1 MDLDTRYQGSDA
13 DFGKFTESQG
23 GPHDF
28 GIPQETFHTNAK
40 SVSDITE
47 LSANE
52 QQRPLRI
59 MVVEDT
65 VASQKLFKRVLEP
78 AGYQLHIAANGIEAI
93 RDFVRVHPDLIIMDL
108 QMPVL
113 DGLQTTS
120 ILRALD
126 KHHPTIPIIATSA
139 RHQPLDRERFFAV
152 GVDAFIPKPF
162 DNQEFLGLIRQVFHQ
177 KHEHEHEHDGESNLV
192 THAPDLTVYT
202 MQNTLN
208 GNVVNIATALN
219 RLGGDKQLMGDLIN
233 FFFEDFP
240 SLLEELRGAIL
251 RHDWNRVQRA
261 AHSFKGLAANFDAAP
276 AVQIMQA
283 LESQS
288 VNHDPEQLS
297 QLMADAEVEVARLT
311 AALAEYQQSAEA

>member
-1 MDLDTRYQGSDA
+1 MELDTRHTGSDA
-13 DFGKFTESQG
+13 DFGHSPEPG
-23 GPHDF
+23 GHGSHHDF
-28 GIPQETFHTNAK
+28 IGFRGSYSGNDSA
-40 SVSDITE
+40 VSTQNDSST
-47 LSANE
+47 
-52 QQRPLRI
+52 QPPDRPLRI
-59 MVVEDT
+59 MIVEDT
-65 VASQKLFKRVLEP
+65 VASQKLFTRILEP
-78 AGYQLHIAANGIEAI
+78 EGYQLHIASNGIEAI
-93 RDFVRVHPDLIIMDL
+93 RDFALVHPDLIIMDL

-162 DNQEFLGLIRQVFHQ
+162 DNQEFLGLIKQVFHQ
-177 KHEHEHEHDGESNLV
+177 KQERDGAALNLEHSSDV
-192 THAPDLTVYT
+192 TVYT
-202 MQNTLN
+202 MQNTIN
-208 GNVVNIATALN
+208 GNVINIATALN

-261 AHSFKGLAANFDAAP
+261 AHSFKGLAANFDAGP
-276 AVQIMQA
+276 AVQVMQS
-283 LESQS
+283 LEQQS
-288 VNHDPEQLS
+288 ANHNAEQLS
-297 QLMADAEVEVARLT
+297 QLLADAEVEVARLT
-311 AALAEYQQSAEA
+311 AALAEYQQSAEK

>member
-1 MDLDTRYQGSDA
+1 MEFDARQHGSEVGFGSFEDRRSTPEDFRNSQDSSFFDA
-13 DFGKFTESQG
+13 
-23 GPHDF
+23 P
-28 GIPQETFHTNAK
+28 P
-40 SVSDITE
+40 VSDPPVQ
-47 LSANE
+47 SAKVTD
-52 QQRPLRI
+52 RPLRI

-65 VASQKLFKRVLEP
+65 VASQKLFTRILEP
-78 AGYQLHIAANGIEAI
+78 AGYQLHIASNGIEAI
-93 RDFVRVHPDLIIMDL
+93 RDFARVHPDLIIMDL

-162 DNQEFLGLIRQVFHQ
+162 DNQEFLGLIQQVFHQ
-177 KHEHEHEHDGESNLV
+177 KQELHGAATNPEPLPE
-192 THAPDLTVYT
+192 LTVYT

-208 GNVVNIATALN
+208 GNVINIATALK

-240 SLLEELRGAIL
+240 ALLEELRGAIL

-261 AHSFKGLAANFDAAP
+261 AHSFKGLAANFDAGP
-276 AVQIMQA
+276 AVQIMQS
-283 LESQS
+283 LEQQS
-288 VNHDPEQLS
+288 ANHDPEQLS
-297 QLMADAEVEVARLT
+297 QLLADAEVEVARLT
-311 AALAEYQQSAEA
+311 AALAEYQQTAEE